1 MFSVIVSGYVT
12 KKGVELKNYKGSE
25 CAEFCVMGKC
35 DVGKQSILLN
45 VKVWGT
51 RSKSVADYIHA
62 GDQFSFTGPLGSV
75 RTLEP
80 QGDNTEG
87 LVAMSVNLSDYS
99 FPKPAGATAG
109 GRRPEA
115 SKPVTPK
122 LNPRSPEV
130 DDDEIPF

>member
-12 KKGVELKNYKGSE
+12 DKGVELKNYKGSD
-25 CAEFCVMGKC
+25 CAEFWVKAKC
-35 DVGKQSILLN
+35 DTGKQAILLS

-51 RSKSVADYIHA
+51 RSKSVADYVHA

-75 RTLEP
+75 RTLPP

-87 LVAMSVNLSDYS
+87 LVAMNVNLSDYS

-122 LNPRSPEV
+122 LAPRSPVV
-130 DDDEIPF
+130 DDDEVGF